1 MQFINYVYRVK
12 STQQLFVVTPAL
24 FRRLLH
30 TYIDYIYTLK
40 KYGTA
45 NIEV

>member
-24 FRRLLH
+24 FRRLLDI
-30 TYIDYIYTLK
+30 YIDLIYTLK
-40 KYGTA
+40 KYGAAT
-45 NIEV
+45 IEV